1 MIRFLLLVFAL
12 LPALANA
19 APVTVQSGEHDG
31 FTRLVFDYGEPI
43 IWQVGRTTDGYELR
57 ADTPSG
63 YDFTQVFDLIGKG
76 RLAAIWAD
84 PESGAVRVGIAC
96 ACHAIPFEFR
106 PGIIV
111 VDLRDGPPPKGSSF
125 ELSLDGSATPDL
137 STRPQPRPR
146 PRPDAVA
153 SYDWLRAARED
164 MQVKNTLRPAQLPD
178 TEPSLQP
185 LREALLRQLSRGA
198 TQGVV
203 DMAIPSPG
211 REPMSGIG
219 NPSVQIRIGELPGVE
234 STTPGQTNSL
244 SASGKECPSSESLDI
259 ATWGDDKPISEQ
271 LATSTQ
277 GLIGEF
283 DKPDPEAVARAIKFR
298 IFIGFG
304 AEARQLIQVF
314 PTDWPDAAL
323 WRSLSY
329 IVDGETEPRGSFAGM
344 SACDTPAALWA
355 LLSDRA
361 EVSNAN
367 KKAVFLAFSALPA
380 HLRQVL
386 GPDLAGIFL
395 DSGDQETARA
405 IKDAITRAPGSES
418 STVDLLEAEML
429 LKSGDPQAAEAELTA
444 ILADPGPDATKALI
458 AYVEARFAQSL
469 PVTPEVVS
477 ALEAIVLELAETDTR
492 PNAVRALALAQA
504 SSGDFLAA
512 FATTQD
518 LPEVSQDIWQILANL
533 GTDSAVLD
541 HALQDESVA
550 YPVLKPDIT
559 ETLATRLL
567 DLGFSRQAANWLDT
581 LSAPSPV
588 LAARV
593 ALAKGD
599 PRAALTWL
607 SGASDADAV
616 AIRASALLELGQYS
630 EAAKTFAEDGQ
641 AEAAI
646 RAARLAKA
654 WGDFLED
661 QPEPW
666 KSAAKLAVPATAS
679 ESGPLKHG
687 NDLVQTSAATRVA
700 VTDLLKA
707 APRP

>member
-1 MIRFLLLVFAL
+1 MIRILLLVLAL
-12 LPALANA
+12 LPVVANA
-19 APVTVQSGEHDG
+19 APVTVQAGEHDG
-31 FTRLVFDYGEPI
+31 FTRLVFDYGEPVN
-43 IWQVGRTTDGYELR
+43 WQVGRTTDGYELR
-57 ADTPSG
+57 ADNPSG

-76 RLAAIWAD
+76 RLAAIWTD
-84 PESGAVRVGIAC
+84 PESGALRVGIAC

-111 VDLRDGPPPKGSSF
+111 VDLRDGPPPKASSF
-125 ELSLDGSATPDL
+125 ELSLDGSAAPDL

-153 SYDWLRAARED
+153 SYNWLSAVLD
-164 MQVKNTLRPAQLPD
+164 DSQVKSTLTAAQLPD
-178 TEPSLQP
+178 MEPSLQP

-203 DMAIPSPG
+203 DMAIPNPS
-211 REPMSGIG
+211 REPALATG
-219 NPSVQIRIGELPGVE
+219 NPSVQIRVGELPGVE
-234 STTPGQTNSL
+234 SATPGQTNSL
-244 SASGKECPSSESLDI
+244 SASGKECPSNESLDI
-259 ATWGDDKPISEQ
+259 ANWGDDRPISEQ

-283 DKPDPEAVARAIKFR
+283 DKPDPEAVARAIKLR

-304 AEARQLIQVF
+304 AEARQMMQAF

-329 IVDGETEPRGSFAGM
+329 LVDGETEPKGSFSGM
-344 SACDTPAALWA
+344 SACETSAALWA
-355 LLSDRA
+355 LLSDQG

-367 KKAVFLAFSALPA
+367 KKAVLLAFSALPA

-395 DSGDQETARA
+395 DSGDQEAARA
-405 IKDAITRAPGSES
+405 IRDAITRAPGSGS
-418 STVDLLEAEML
+418 STVDMLEAEML

-444 ILADPGPDATKALI
+444 ILADPGPEATKALI

-469 PVTPEVVS
+469 PVNPDVVP
-477 ALEAIVLELAETDTR
+477 ALEAIVLELAETDSR
-492 PNAVRALALAQA
+492 PSAVRALALAQA
-504 SSGDFLAA
+504 SSGDFRAG

-518 LPEVSQDIWQILANL
+518 LPEVSQDVWQILANL
-533 GTDSAVLD
+533 GADSAVLD
-541 HALQDESVA
+541 HAVRDESDA

-559 ETLATRLL
+559 ETLAARLL
-567 DLGFSRQAANWLDT
+567 NLGFSRQAANWLDT
-581 LSAPSPV
+581 LSAPSPL
-588 LAARV
+588 LAARI

-599 PRAALTWL
+599 SRAALTWL
-607 SGASDADAV
+607 SRASDADAP
-616 AIRASALLELGQYS
+616 AIRAAALLALGEYS
-630 EAAKTFAEDGQ
+630 EAAKTLAEDGQ
-641 AEAAI
+641 VEPAI
-646 RAARLAKA
+646 KAARLAKD
-654 WGDFLED
+654 WGDFPDD

-666 KSAAKLAVPATAS
+666 KSAAKLAVPAAAP
-679 ESGPLKHG
+679 ESGPLKRG
-687 NDLVQTSAATRVA
+687 NDLVETSAATRLA